1 MKKRNAVATLLMLMA
16 VFVFTEVPGGFR
28 EITSKD
34 DADLKR
40 LAEHIKLTSSYE
52 ADFVQERHL
61 ALFKDVLKSTGKIYF
76 EVPDKLRWEITDP
89 YVSLLVSSNGQVA
102 RFTSEENRLKKMDL
116 GNQEM
121 FQQIIQEM
129 TGIMRGD
136 FQALFSQYRIL
147 LSQSMNHLMLLP
159 RSKDLQKSIA
169 SLEFSIESD
178 SGKVTQVIIR
188 EPEKD
193 FVQIQ
198 FQNTKENVKLDP
210 AIFSL
215 QAPTPPTR

>member
-1 MKKRNAVATLLMLMA
+1 MKRPAFLLLLFA
-16 VFVFTEVPGGFR
+16 GLIFAEIPSGFR
-28 EITSKD
+28 EVPSKE

-89 YVSLLVSSNGQVA
+89 YVSLLISNNGQVA
-102 RFTSEENRLKKMDL
+102 RFTTEDNRLKKMDL

-121 FQQIIQEM
+121 FQQIIREM

-147 LSQSMNHLMLLP
+147 LSQPMDHLILLP
-159 RSKDLQKSIA
+159 RSKEIQKSIA
-169 SLEFSIESD
+169 SLEFAIQPD
-178 SGKVTQVIIR
+178 NGKVTQVMIR

-215 QAPTPPTR
+215 QAPTPPGR